1 MRKMKKINGYL
12 VVRFNDREKQ
22 GYPQIGSFGV
32 IDAELYTGHID
43 VDLGAFEYDD
53 ADTIEVAVEQAR
65 GLESEQD
72 FNDDPPFYTVVTE
85 TAEEVTEEE
94 VEPALLVNGMT
105 AKLKTQIKS
114 KGYPYIDPAT
124 AAHELVGY
132 KTALYDLGLLGE
144 DEAVTDL
151 NHFGELCEFQDDD
164 GHHIKAALPSP
175 EGMALVSPHDYEEG
189 ETITG
194 CTVQI
199 LRCRRCGHESF
210 AWSRG
215 PSSDD
220 EGLLGYVCDEVC
232 RFREGRTQEELDA
245 ICDKCKV
252 ERWAPVWMQRPR
264 AEPRP
269 EQMTFRNLGNLSGDL
284 SVRKIYSLGA
294 ALGED
299 CPGNDCIIY
308 RNIFRAAQELDEALD
323 HVKPNSAPALALRS
337 ALRERVAELREMYF
351 ENFAI
356 QQFKEGMQP

>member
-1 MRKMKKINGYL
+1 MTTPTRSRSPWN
-12 VVRFNDREKQ
+12 R
-22 GYPQIGSFGV
+22 P
-32 IDAELYTGHID
+32 
-43 VDLGAFEYDD
+43 GAWSPSR
-53 ADTIEVAVEQAR
+53 T
-65 GLESEQD
+65 STTT
-72 FNDDPPFYTVVTE
+72 PPFYTVVTE

-189 ETITG
+189 ETFTG